1 MRDHRFFVSNV
12 LKWKKFDKEGMNIM
26 NKTSLDSLVGRSI
39 RVDRGGPES
48 RMGKLLAVKDDH
60 FVVYSE
66 NEGMIYYK
74 TDHIKSLS
82 LDTRDFSDVVEDPN
96 AEQQNIPKYI
106 DLDDFT
112 SVLKNMQF
120 HWVQINRGGPEKI
133 EGVLID
139 ATDTAVTVIVGTE
152 VIKVLPFHIRSISY
166 GLKKKNE
173 QEKDKNDKDNK
184 NENKDNN
191 NETENK

>member
-1 MRDHRFFVSNV
+1 
-12 LKWKKFDKEGMNIM
+12 MNIM